1 VARARERSRGVQNTE
16 LRPLG
21 AGEMLDRAITL
32 FVRRFAAIVAVL
44 AVVSVPIVVLQA
56 LAAPHA
62 GQVFAD
68 MARVL
73 GAAGNP
79 AASRAAADAMTR
91 DDRTGPLTVIV
102 LLVAALVRPVMW
114 AALVALL
121 AGAYAGVETS
131 IGDAYRFGLRRW
143 FPLILVALTYLVL
156 GGFAAIPIL
165 IVYVLVL
172 LAVVALSALHSTV
185 ALVVVGVIGVVFVL
199 ALASVIGS
207 LVLMAYELSAV
218 AIVTETA
225 SPIEAIGIGM
235 RRAFAPGM
243 KRRTVVGGLVVL
255 LVSQVGSIPLIGVA
269 AVVSAATHVDALYF
283 AIFGAGTILLEGIV
297 AAFVVVFA
305 VDARVRREGY
315 DLVLPETPPVPA

>member
-1 VARARERSRGVQNTE
+1 MARPRERSRGVQNTE

-44 AVVSVPIVVLQA
+44 AVVSVPIIVLQA
-56 LAAPHA
+56 LAAPQA
-62 GQVFAD
+62 GHVFSD
-68 MARVL
+68 MARVFS
-73 GAAGNP
+73 AAGNP
-79 AASRAAADAMTR
+79 AATRAAADAMAR
-91 DDRTGPLTVIV
+91 DDRTGPLTILV
-102 LLVAALVRPVMW
+102 LLVAALIRPLMW
-114 AALVALL
+114 CALVTLL
-121 AGAYAGVETS
+121 AAAYAGVQTT
-131 IGDAYRFGLRRW
+131 IGDAYRFALRRW
-143 FPLILVALTYLVL
+143 FPLILVSLTYLVL

-172 LAVVALSALHSTV
+172 LAVVALTALHSTI
-185 ALVVVGVIGVVFVL
+185 ALVIVGVVGIVLVL
-199 ALASVIGS
+199 AMASLVGS
-207 LVLMAYELSAV
+207 LLLMAYELAAV

-225 SPIEAIGIGM
+225 SPVEAIGIGM

-255 LVSQVGSIPLIGVA
+255 LVSQVGTVPLIAVA

-305 VDARVRREGY
+305 VDARVRREGF
-315 DLVLPETPPVPA
+315 DLVLPDAPPAPA

>member
-1 VARARERSRGVQNTE
+1 VQNTE

-44 AVVSVPIVVLQA
+44 AVVSVPIIVLQA
-56 LAAPHA
+56 IAAPHA
-62 GQVFAD
+62 GHVFSD
-68 MARVL
+68 MARIFT
-73 GAAGNP
+73 AAGNP
-79 AASRAAADAMTR
+79 AASRAAADAIAR
-91 DDRTGPLTVIV
+91 DDRTGPMTFIV
-102 LLVAALVRPVMW
+102 LLVAALVRPLMW
-114 AALVALL
+114 CALVAVL
-121 AGAYAGVETS
+121 AAAYAGMQTS
-131 IGDAYRFGLRRW
+131 IGDAYRLALRRW

-156 GGFAAIPIL
+156 GGFAAIPII
-165 IVYVLVL
+165 IVYVVVL
-172 LAVVALSALHSTV
+172 LAVVALGALHYTI
-185 ALVVVGVIGVVFVL
+185 ALVIVGVIGVVLVL
-199 ALASVIGS
+199 AMASVIGS

-225 SPIEAIGIGM
+225 NPAEAIGIGM

-255 LVSQVGSIPLIGVA
+255 LVSQVGSVPLIGIA

-305 VDARVRREGY
+305 VDARVRREGF

>member
-1 VARARERSRGVQNTE
+1 VARARERSCGVQNTE

-21 AGEMLDRAITL
+21 AGEMLDRAIAL

-44 AVVSVPIVVLQA
+44 AVVSVPIIVLQA
-56 LAAPHA
+56 IAAPQA
-62 GQVFAD
+62 GHVFGD
-68 MARVL
+68 LARVFT
-73 GAAGNP
+73 AAGNP
-79 AASRAAADAMTR
+79 AASRAAADAMAH
-91 DDRTGPLTVIV
+91 DDRTGPMTVIV
-102 LLVAALVRPVMW
+102 ILVAALIRPLMW
-114 AALVALL
+114 CALVSVL
-121 AGAYAGVETS
+121 AGAYAGVHTT
-131 IGDAYRFGLRRW
+131 IGDAYRFALRRW
-143 FPLILVALTYLVL
+143 FPLVLVALTYVVL

-172 LAVVALSALHSTV
+172 LAVVALAALHYTV
-185 ALVVVGVIGVVFVL
+185 VLVIVGVIGAVVVL

-225 SPIEAIGIGM
+225 SPVEAIGIGM

-255 LVSQVGSIPLIGVA
+255 LVSQVGTVPLIGVA
-269 AVVSAATHVDALYF
+269 AVVSATTHVDALYF
-283 AIFGAGTILLEGIV
+283 AIVGAGTILLEGIV

-305 VDARVRREGY
+305 VDARVRREGF
-315 DLVLPETPPVPA
+315 DLVLPETPPAPA